1 MTPARREILIVGAV
15 ALAAAGAGGLAGA
28 LLLQSRTGAAALL
41 STTYPDLSGRP
52 RRLLEWQGR
61 ALLVNFW
68 ATWCAPCRE
77 EMPMLAEMR
86 QTYSRKGVEFVGI
99 GIDPASKI
107 AEFSKSHPVTYPL
120 LVADSRAIDL
130 MRSLGNSAGGLP
142 FTVVLDR
149 RGAVGYRRLG
159 PLSRLEVEK
168 VLNHMLQ

>member
-1 MTPARREILIVGAV
+1 MTPARRDILIVGAV

-28 LLLQSRTGAAALL
+28 LFLQSRSGAAALL
-41 STTYPDLSGRP
+41 SATYPDLSGRP

-61 ALLVNFW
+61 PLLVNFW

-86 QTYSRKGVEFVGI
+86 PSYLQKGAEFVGI
-99 GIDPASKI
+99 GIDQGPKI
-107 AEFSKSHPVTYPL
+107 AEFAKTYPVSYPL
-120 LVADSRAIDL
+120 LVADAGAIEL

-149 RGAVGYRRLG
+149 QGAVGYSRLG
-159 PLSRLEVEK
+159 PVSRPEVEK
-168 VLNHMLQ
+168 VLNGMLQ